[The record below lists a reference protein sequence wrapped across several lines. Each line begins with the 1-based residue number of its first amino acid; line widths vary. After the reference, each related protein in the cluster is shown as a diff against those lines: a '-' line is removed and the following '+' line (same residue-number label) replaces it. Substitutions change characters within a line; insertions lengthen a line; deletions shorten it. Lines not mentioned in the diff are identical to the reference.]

1 VVLAGLTE
9 KFAPLALVP
18 ILLPPVATVYHLI
31 VLIAD
36 VAFKLEVEPAQIVPA
51 VAVTEVG
58 AAGNGFTV
66 TVTEVRVALAQPAGV
81 NASA

>member
-1 VVLAGLTE
+1 MVLAGLTE

-31 VLIAD
+31 VLLVD
-36 VAFKLEVEPAQIVPA
+36 VAFKLEIEPAQIVAA
-51 VAVTEVG
+51 VAVTKVG
-58 AAGNGFTV
+58 SVGNGFTV
-66 TVTEVRVALAQPAGV
+66 TVTEVRLALAQPAGV